1 MASYTKFLIP
11 QDESMLDFNAD
22 VFNSGESMEYSSR
35 SLVLYLAAGD
45 LVSLLQ
51 EGNSSY
57 DLSSIKFCVSLM
69 KA

>member
-1 MASYTKFLIP
+1 
-11 QDESMLDFNAD
+11 MLEFNAD

-35 SLVLYLAAGD
+35 SLVLSLAAGD

-57 DLSSIKFCVSLM
+57 DLSSIKFCISLM